1 MQGRPSPERGAI
13 RDSISQGSCGLPRH
27 RRVAEANI
35 RRGFREIATG
45 PGHQPPQY
53 AQNEEVV
60 PPVIDV
66 DDDALRDDAEI
77 SGVDDVIDRL
87 PRRARKRKRVL
98 MAGVT
103 VQSER

>member
-1 MQGRPSPERGAI
+1 
-13 RDSISQGSCGLPRH
+13 
-27 RRVAEANI
+27 
-35 RRGFREIATG
+35 
-45 PGHQPPQY
+45 
-53 AQNEEVV
+53 
-60 PPVIDV
+60 VIDV